1 MLKIQIDT
9 DAPRLYKYRSLQ
21 DLKRFLDIIVNKRLY
36 GARYLSLNDPMEGQF
51 EFDLN
56 DSFTQPALQQLFDE
70 RAKTIICSLSR
81 KCNSKGIPNNGILW
95 SMYADEHKGCCIE
108 VEVDDP
114 DWIKRDVFYSSLPPI
129 VDNPN
134 IQVVDILSI
143 KFNQWAYEDEVRYI
157 NTDPKT
163 PYLNVKIKAVYLGI
177 RMSKEDVEFY
187 TSLIHSIDKEIEVRQ
202 IKRNEIRWIR

>member
-9 DAPRLYKYRSLQ
+9 DTPKLYKYRSLQ

-51 EFDLN
+51 NFDLN
-56 DSFTQPALQQLFDE
+56 DSFTQHALQQLFDE
-70 RAKTIICSLSR
+70 RAKTIICSLSK